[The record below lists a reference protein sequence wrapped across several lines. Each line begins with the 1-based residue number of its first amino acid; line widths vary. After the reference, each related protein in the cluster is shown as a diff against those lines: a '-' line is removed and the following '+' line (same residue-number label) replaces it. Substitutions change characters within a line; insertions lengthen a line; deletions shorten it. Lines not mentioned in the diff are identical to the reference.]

1 MSDKKNVVFML
12 NIKMNNSELDGDRW
26 RGSRSDP
33 YIYSVNSWQKWCD
46 KNNAELFVIDEL
58 LLPNEEMA
66 IPWQKFYIF
75 DLLESNGVDYDQI
88 MYVDADTIVHP
99 NCPNVFEMTDRKY
112 TFVHNEGSYDWI
124 LRSMENY
131 SKYFFDGYMFDW
143 WHYYNAGLEIYNE
156 KHRGFANKVIDFYN
170 NNKENLMKVER
181 AFHCGT
187 VQTPV
192 NFLIHL
198 ENIEYKLLPYEYN
211 MADMN
216 RKELLR
222 DDLAFTKVGW
232 VYHFSGIPNNT
243 NNTLTHHWMKK
254 TYEVLYES

>member
-12 NIKMNNSELDGDRW
+12 NIKMNESKLEGDRW
-26 RGSRSDP
+26 RSSRSDP
-33 YIYSVNSWQKWCD
+33 YVYSVKSWQKWCD
-46 KNNAELFVIDEL
+46 KNNAELFVIEDL

-75 DLLESNGVDYDQI
+75 DILEANKINYDQI

-99 NCPNVFEMTDRKY
+99 NCPNVFDMTDRKY

-124 LRSMENY
+124 LRSIENY
-131 SKYFFDGYMFDW
+131 SKYFFNGYMFDW
-143 WHYYNAGLEIYNE
+143 WHYFNAGLEIYNE
-156 KHRGFANKVIDFYN
+156 KHRDFANTVINFYN
-170 NNKENLMKVER
+170 EHKQDLTKIER

-198 ENIEYKLLPYEYN
+198 EKIDYKILPYQYN

-222 DDLAFTKVGW
+222 DDLAFTKCGW
-232 VYHFSGIPNNT
+232 VYHFSAIPNNKDNIHT
-243 NNTLTHHWMKK
+243 NYWMKK
-254 TYEVLYES
+254 TYEYLYD

>member
-75 DLLESNGVDYDQI
+75 DILEANEIDYDQI

-198 ENIEYKLLPYEYN
+198 ENIEYKLLTYEYN

-216 RKELLR
+216 RK
-222 DDLAFTKVGW
+222 
-232 VYHFSGIPNNT
+232 
-243 NNTLTHHWMKK
+243 
-254 TYEVLYES
+254 

>member
-1 MSDKKNVVFML
+1 MKRNVVFMF
-12 NIKMNNSELDGDRW
+12 NVTIKNSKLDGDRW
-26 RGSRSDP
+26 LSNRSDP
-33 YIYSVNSWQKWCD
+33 YVYSVKSWQQWCE
-46 KNNAELFVIDEL
+46 KNDFDFYVLEELF
-58 LLPNEEMA
+58 LPNEDMA

-99 NCPNVFEMTDRKY
+99 DCPNMFEMTDGKY

-131 SKYFFDGYMFDW
+131 SKYFFNDYMFDW
-143 WHYYNAGLEIYNE
+143 CHYYNAGLEIYNE
-156 KHRGFANKVIDFYN
+156 KHRDFAKKVIDFYN
-170 NNKENLMKVER
+170 ENKPNLMEVER
-181 AFHCGT
+181 KFHGGT

-198 ENIEYKLLPYEYN
+198 ENIDYKLLPYEYN

-216 RKELLR
+216 RKELLTE
-222 DDLAFTKVGW
+222 DLLFTKVGW
-232 VYHFSGIPNNT
+232 VYHFSGIPNNQE
-243 NNTLTHHWMKK
+243 NKLTHHWMKK